1 MNEQLRREIDEIRA
15 AGLYRECKVNADRDG
30 RQIERDGKVMLD
42 FSSNDYLGLSKH
54 PGVVRAAQD
63 ALASFGCGG
72 AASRLISGTCL
83 LHRQLEDSIAR
94 LKRAGAALAFSSGYQ
109 ANVGIIS
116 TILAQ
121 GDCIIMD
128 RLNHASLWDAAK
140 LSGARVFVY
149 RHRDMNALEKI
160 LKRGGSY
167 RRKMVV
173 TDSVFSMDGDLAPL
187 AEIVPLAKRYGA
199 WVMVDEAHA
208 TGVFGARGAGLCEHF
223 NVEDSVDIVMGTLS
237 KALGS
242 QGAFVCGSQ
251 ELIAYL
257 VNRCRAFIYTT
268 ALAPVCAAAALAAI
282 NVVNDEP
289 RRRTALLQNAVALR
303 RGLKKA
309 GFDTLSSESQIVPV
323 LFKTIE
329 VTMAA
334 SLNLAEHGIYAPAIR
349 PPTVPENE
357 CRLRFSLTSEHT
369 SGDIKSLFSSLRS
382 LRARAKQSRRCL

>member
-1 MNEQLRREIDEIRA
+1 
-15 AGLYRECKVNADRDG
+15 
-30 RQIERDGKVMLD
+30 
-42 FSSNDYLGLSKH
+42 
-54 PGVVRAAQD
+54 
-63 ALASFGCGG
+63 
-72 AASRLISGTCL
+72 
-83 LHRQLEDSIAR
+83 
-94 LKRAGAALAFSSGYQ
+94 
-109 ANVGIIS
+109 
-116 TILAQ
+116 
-121 GDCIIMD
+121 
-128 RLNHASLWDAAK
+128 
-140 LSGARVFVY
+140 
-149 RHRDMNALEKI
+149 
-160 LKRGGSY
+160 
-167 RRKMVV
+167 
-173 TDSVFSMDGDLAPL
+173 
-187 AEIVPLAKRYGA
+187 
-199 WVMVDEAHA
+199 
-208 TGVFGARGAGLCEHF
+208 
-223 NVEDSVDIVMGTLS
+223 
-237 KALGS
+237 
-242 QGAFVCGSQ
+242 VCGSG
-251 ELIAYL
+251 ELISYL
-257 VNRCRAFIYTT
+257 VNKCRAFIYTT